1 MQMRARALERRRLP
15 DELDRMLTVASSPA
29 WLAVA
34 ALAMALIGLVVW
46 AFAGS
51 LPRQVEGSGVLNAGS
66 PSPVQSTVTG
76 QVEQVNIHAGQ
87 TVLEGQIVLSV
98 RGSLQ
103 QQRVVSRFRGRVA
116 SVEIAPGQFVRPGTP
131 LYTLVPERQG
141 DVDALVFL
149 SGDDGA
155 TVTRGM
161 KVNLQVA
168 SAPPSAFGVARGRVV
183 DVSPSPASHAALNA
197 LLGNPDLAGTFER
210 NGPPVVARVRLERD
224 ASTRSG
230 LRWSTKDGP
239 PFKLQPGVSVK
250 AQIIQASERPAD
262 VLFGT

>member
-51 LPRQVEGSGVLNAGS
+51 LPRQVEAQGVLNAGS

-76 QVEQVNIHAGQ
+76 QVERVNIHAGQ
-87 TVLEGQIVLSV
+87 TVLEGQSVLSV
-98 RGSLQ
+98 RGTLE
-103 QQRVVSRFRGRVA
+103 QRVVSRFRGRVA
-116 SVEIAPGQFVRPGTP
+116 SVEVAPGQFVRPGTP
-131 LYTLVPERQG
+131 LYTLVPERRG

-168 SAPPSAFGVARGRVV
+168 SAPASAFGVARGRVV
-183 DVSPSPASHAALNA
+183 DVSTSPASHAALNA

-224 ASTRSG
+224 AGTRSG